1 MPKVGGISLCSA
13 ENTEPQTTQGT
24 PRRRAEFLRDPSRPL
39 RFTEVIGATLTV
51 VVVLALFSVAS
62 AQQPAPSST
71 QAMYNAAAA
80 SAEAKLRHIEQN
92 ARRNPPD
99 QTPTVLTEREIN
111 SYLNSGRVQLP
122 TGVRSV
128 RFSGQNGVVDSTARV
143 DFDAITASRR
153 SSNPLLSLF
162 RGVHDVH
169 AVANASASGYRGRVH
184 INSIEIDG
192 VTVPRVALQFFI
204 DRYLRPKYPNIGMD
218 SVFNLPDRIDTAR
231 IGDHQLI
238 LTQK

>member
-1 MPKVGGISLCSA
+1 MKI
-13 ENTEPQTTQGT
+13 
-24 PRRRAEFLRDPSRPL
+24 FLRKAPHICPGLADVGRSSL
-39 RFTEVIGATLTV
+39 ITV
-51 VVVLALFSVAS
+51 VVLLLFTIAQGH
-62 AQQPAPSST
+62 QQPAASST

-80 SAEAKLRHIEQN
+80 SAAAKLRHIEEN

-111 SYLNSGRVQLP
+111 AYLNSGRVQLP

-128 RFSGQNGVVDSTARV
+128 RFTGQNGVMDAVARV
-143 DFDAITASRR
+143 DFDAITAKSR
-153 SSNPLLSLF
+153 SPNPLLSLF
-162 RGVHDVH
+162 SGVHDVH
-169 AVANASASGYRGRVH
+169 AAANASASGGRGRVH

-204 DRYLRPKYPNIGMD
+204 DHYLRPKYPDVGMD
-218 SVFNLPDRIDTAR
+218 SVFSLPDRIDTAR
-231 IGDHQLI
+231 IGDRQLI